1 MPRKAKKTRKRKA
14 SSLPRKSTGKR
25 VSVRRVAKKKAP
37 RVKKSGASKI
47 SRKKS
52 VAGAPAKP
60 SKKALDHAAKA
71 ERLLARGRE
80 RGFVTYDE
88 ILKEF
93 PTIEDDVLFLEEL
106 YEKLNT
112 AGGGVLERRGHARA
126 RGGRAGKEKRLRRT
140 LRFSLRLDT
149 DVSARDR
156 EIPAFNRRA
165 GARACQA
172 HH

>member
-37 RVKKSGASKI
+37 RVKKSGASKS

-60 SKKALDHAAKA
+60 SKKALDAAAKA

-93 PTIEDDVLFLEEL
+93 PTIEDDVLFLEDL

-112 AGGGVLERRGHARA
+112 AGVDVPRGRGMLGVEGEEP
-126 RGGRAGKEKRLRRT
+126 GKKNIY
-140 LRFSLRLDT
+140 SG
-149 DVSARDR
+149 
-156 EIPAFNRRA
+156 P
-165 GARACQA
+165 
-172 HH
+172 